1 MKLQNF
7 MYTITSLTKGCEEY
21 IYIEDIQVKMLKYM
35 MQSIPEGYLSQT
47 SMLRHH
53 PSQIAGIPIAAISLV
68 WAAWLRFSEVAKLK
82 AVLWLDIR
90 SRVETEMLST
100 GPTRSYGLQTAK
112 AAIRLINQR
121 EDVPFNEAD
130 TVCLD
135 FQSSAHER
143 RQQNEQI
150 SRERRDWWM
159 EIKMGEFMNEQGD
172 DGKVEARLI
181 ETHGGKSDLIV
192 EGTEFRL
199 NKEPI

>member
-1 MKLQNF
+1 MVTLRYSESSGVHEHILRMNDMASQLKGLDMKIFGDVHIFRGGQAQGLIF
-7 MYTITSLTKGCEEY
+7 GAGW
-21 IYIEDIQVKMLKYM
+21 KMRCFQRDGTNYAA
-35 MQSIPEGYLSQT
+35 YL
-47 SMLRHH
+47 
-53 PSQIAGIPIAAISLV
+53 V
-68 WAAWLRFSEVAKLK
+68 FKLAQK
-82 AVLWLDIR
+82 
-90 SRVETEMLST
+90 
-100 GPTRSYGLQTAK
+100 SYGLQTAK

-130 TVCLD
+130 IVCLD

-150 SRERRDWWM
+150 SRERRDWWV

-172 DGKVEARLI
+172 YGEVEARLI
-181 ETHGGKSDLIV
+181 ETHGGKSGLIV